1 MSTIHMIT
9 LSSVLSVAA
18 SSLCLAQELNNRQ
31 NISPGTGA
39 KINRMQAETMRQ
51 GAQADMKKPLTAP
64 AKCGANVGNVY
75 VPKGSTAPR
84 EVNTFVKGDVVS
96 VCK

>member
-1 MSTIHMIT
+1 MFPIRMIT
-9 LSSVLSVAA
+9 LSAVLCVAA

-31 NISPGTGA
+31 NVNPGVGA

-51 GAQADMKKPLTAP
+51 GAQDEMKKPLTAP

-75 VPKGSTAPR
+75 VPKGSTAPK